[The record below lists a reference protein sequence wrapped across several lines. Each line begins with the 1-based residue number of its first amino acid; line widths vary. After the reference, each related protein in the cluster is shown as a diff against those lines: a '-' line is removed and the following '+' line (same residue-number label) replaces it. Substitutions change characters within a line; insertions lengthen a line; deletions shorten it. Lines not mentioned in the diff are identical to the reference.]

1 MSKFNMK
8 TVLFGAIVVAGV
20 ITLFAGCESAGAGGG
35 GSTCDDT
42 STHTVEW
49 KFSGSYTDSVSV
61 ATTWVKPSGELSDP
75 SDPKYASIN
84 PANGTLLT
92 ESLPGCTGASIN
104 IIMMDGT
111 DGSDNNQSV
120 TLTNVTLSIYVDG
133 TLADS
138 VSFSGTY
145 PDGEILPSSGA
156 LTIVV
161 GE

>member
-1 MSKFNMK
+1 MGKRVIK
-8 TVLFGAIVVAGV
+8 TALIGALVVAGV
-20 ITLFAGCESAGAGGG
+20 ITLLVGCESAGAGDSSGS

-42 STHTVEW
+42 TTHTVEW
-49 KFSGSYTDSVSV
+49 RFSGGYTDSVSV
-61 ATTWVKPSGELSDP
+61 ATTWVKPSGEMSDP
-75 SDPKYASIN
+75 SDPKYASID
-84 PANGTLLT
+84 PSDGTLLT

-104 IIMMDGT
+104 ITLMDTTGGDT
-111 DGSDNNQSV
+111 V

-133 TLADS
+133 TLVDS

-145 PDGEILPSSGA
+145 PEGTILPSSGA